1 MQHEQSNRNCVAYY
15 RRPVMLAA
23 FDLTIRVTLSSRCAL
38 TVMADTHESLK
49 WGETWQEVQPP
60 PPPPSLPPCAPL
72 LHSLSLTVSPL
83 FSLSLSISHL
93 ISFHLLTRCEE
104 SPEMVAMER
113 WELALLLLHAFPLS
127 PSLSDAVPAFPPS
140 SFPAS
145 TLSPTSTHR
154 FLRQDRGMRLVGCKQ
169 RV

>member
-83 FSLSLSISHL
+83 FSPSLSPFRIWFHFICSPAVKKAQRWWPWRDESSPCF
-93 ISFHLLTRCEE
+93 SFM
-104 SPEMVAMER
+104 P
-113 WELALLLLHAFPLS
+113 S
-127 PSLSDAVPAFPPS
+127 PSLPLSLTPSLLSLHLHSLHPRSPPLPPIVFS
-140 SFPAS
+140 GR
-145 TLSPTSTHR
+145 TEGW
-154 FLRQDRGMRLVGCKQ
+154 D
-169 RV
+169 